1 MKVATISWWKKNKLF
16 SSSPKYKNYLNKIID
31 KYSVS
36 GNPMTTST
44 IPITDKSD
52 DQELPLHG
60 IPYALKDNISTK
72 NIETCCGS
80 KILKGYKPTYNA
92 TVVKLLE
99 ENGGSLAF
107 KTHLDELGMGGTG
120 LASAYEKLSS
130 PWNPKRIVGGS
141 SSGSCFAVT
150 TGMVPFAIGSDT
162 GDSVRRPA
170 ALNGIIGFKPSWG
183 SVSRYGLFPYA
194 PSLDT
199 ISWFTNSVTDCKT
212 LLSILNESDKHDG
225 TKNPDKLKKKQNTK
239 YRIGYDQELFNKVL
253 NHDMKK
259 KYEILLKKIE
269 NRGNVELINI
279 QIDKK
284 LLNLAWSIYI
294 VISFSEAL
302 SSNYNLG
309 EIHFGNQANDPLD
322 DEGYDK
328 LVYENRKEGFSNA
341 VKSRFGLAAL
351 CLNKENQKQIY
362 IKAKKARKM
371 VQLACDDLYKTVD
384 IIIGPAS
391 DNVAPFIQDIDSN
404 EMPSLKQDPNWIID
418 YAVIANLNGHP
429 SMTLPVGYAK
439 DQDEELPFSIIM
451 DAAIGNEYL
460 LLDFAQEVEE
470 LVKFTHKLQRNNDV

>member
-1 MKVATISWWKKNKLF
+1 
-16 SSSPKYKNYLNKIID
+16 
-31 KYSVS
+31 
-36 GNPMTTST
+36 MTTS
-44 IPITDKSD
+44 ITSITGQSS
-52 DQELPLHG
+52 DQELSLFE
-60 IPYALKDNISTK
+60 IPYALKDNISTD

-99 ENGGSLAF
+99 EKGARLVF

-120 LASAYEKLSS
+120 LASAYEKLFS
-130 PWNPKRIVGGS
+130 PWNHKRIVGGS

-199 ISWFTNSVTDCKT
+199 ISWFTNNVTDCKT
-212 LLSILNESDKHDG
+212 LLKILNQSKKHDG

-253 NHDMKK
+253 NQDMTK
-259 KYEILLKKIE
+259 KYEILLKKIKNKE
-269 NRGNVELINI
+269 NVELINI

-294 VISFSEAL
+294 VISFTEAL

-309 EIHFGNQANDPLD
+309 GIHFGNQASPLD

-328 LVYENRKEGFSNA
+328 LVYKNRKEGFSNA

-371 VQLACDDLYKTVD
+371 VQLACENLYQKVD

-391 DNVAPFIQDIDSN
+391 DNVAPFIHDIDSSK
-404 EMPSLKQDPNWIID
+404 MPSLKQDPNWVID
-418 YAVIANLNGHP
+418 YAVFANLNGHP
-429 SMTLPVGYAK
+429 SMTLPIGYAK

-451 DAAIGNEYL
+451 DTAIGNEYL
-460 LLDFAQEVEE
+460 LLDFAQENW
-470 LVKFTHKLQRNNDV
+470 RIS

>member
-1 MKVATISWWKKNKLF
+1 MKVATIDWWKKNQLL
-16 SSSPKYKNYLNKIID
+16 SSSSKYKNYLNKIIT
-31 KYSVS
+31 KYSGS
-36 GNPMTTST
+36 GNPMTTSVFHST
-44 IPITDKSD
+44 ISFFNS
-52 DQELPLHG
+52 ELPLLE

-72 NIETCCGS
+72 NIKTCCGS
-80 KILKGYKPTYNA
+80 KILKGYKPPFNA
-92 TVVKLLE
+92 TVVKLLNE
-99 ENGGSLAF
+99 KGASLVF

-120 LASAYEKLSS
+120 LLSAYGKLFS
-130 PWNPKRIVGGS
+130 PWNNKRIVGGS

-212 LLSILNESDKHDG
+212 LLKILNQSDMHDG

-239 YRIGYDQELFNKVL
+239 YRIGYDQELFHKVH
-253 NHDMKK
+253 NQDMEK
-259 KYEILLKKIE
+259 KYEIFLKQIK
-269 NRGNVELINI
+269 NRKNVELINI

-294 VISFSEAL
+294 VISFTEAL

-309 EIHFGNQANDPLD
+309 GIHFGNQADPSYMENY
-322 DEGYDK
+322 DE
-328 LVYENRKEGFSNA
+328 LVYENRKEGFSNT

-371 VQLACDDLYKTVD
+371 VQIACENIYKKVD

-391 DNVAPFIQDIDSN
+391 DNVAPFISDDDLSQL
-404 EMPSLKQDPNWIID
+404 PSLKQDPNWIID
-418 YAVIANLNGHP
+418 YAVFANLNGHP
-429 SMTLPVGYAK
+429 SMTLPIGYAK

-451 DAAIGNEYL
+451 DTAIGNEYL
-460 LLDFAQEVEE
+460 LLNFAQEIEE
-470 LVKFTHKLQRNNDV
+470 LVQFTHKLQRNNDV